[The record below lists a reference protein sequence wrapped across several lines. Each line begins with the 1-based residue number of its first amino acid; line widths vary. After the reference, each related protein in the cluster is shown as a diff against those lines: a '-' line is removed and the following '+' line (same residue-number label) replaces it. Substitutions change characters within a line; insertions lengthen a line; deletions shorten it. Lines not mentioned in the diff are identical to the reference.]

1 MLVMVGIVIA
11 WPGLVTYFLDK
22 QEVIDIDKVKI
33 EVPEEPKD
41 EPTEPS
47 FPGAEPTPPA
57 EDDATKLLDQSLKG
71 SK

>member
-22 QEVIDIDKVKI
+22 EQVIDIDKVKI
-33 EVPEEPKD
+33 EMPEEPRE
-41 EPTEPS
+41 EPAEPS
-47 FPGAEPTPPA
+47 FPGAPPA
-57 EDDATKLLDQSLKG
+57 KDDATKLLEESLKG